1 VLDGLLFVKDLG
13 SANGTFLNGKQIVES
28 RVKRGDELRFDALS
42 FGVIGPADDLAKTT
56 VRGPINRPAVVGSDS
71 VSAKLAAKT
80 PAKTGAPSS
89 NVLDKSV
96 RTSSAKRTSPSDNAE
111 EPVHYGKHSMAIL
124 VVLVVI
130 VLTALYLKGG

>member
-1 VLDGLLFVKDLG
+1 LDGLLFVKDLG

-56 VRGPINRPAVVGSDS
+56 VRGPINRPTAISLDLA
-71 VSAKLAAKT
+71 SAK
-80 PAKTGAPSS
+80 PATKAPSRDVPNN
-89 NVLDKSV
+89 NVLDRSV
-96 RTSSAKRTSPSDNAE
+96 RTSSSKRSSQPDQE